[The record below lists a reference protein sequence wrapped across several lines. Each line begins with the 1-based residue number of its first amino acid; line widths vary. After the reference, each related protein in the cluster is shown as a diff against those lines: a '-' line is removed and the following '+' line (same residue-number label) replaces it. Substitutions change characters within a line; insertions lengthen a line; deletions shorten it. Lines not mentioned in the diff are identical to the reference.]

1 MAETVEPAVQFRIRK
16 SVTVARFVKICI
28 MHNANFER
36 FHFVKDICLDWNNST
51 NVRGFGLLLGRV
63 LHKRSPMVF
72 LPSIKLFLIDKIHIL
87 KYTILKPDKKLITN
101 NP

>member
-28 MHNANFER
+28 RKVSLCYE
-36 FHFVKDICLDWNNST
+36 ICLDWNNST

-72 LPSIKLFLIDKIHIL
+72 LPSIKLFLIDKIHTL